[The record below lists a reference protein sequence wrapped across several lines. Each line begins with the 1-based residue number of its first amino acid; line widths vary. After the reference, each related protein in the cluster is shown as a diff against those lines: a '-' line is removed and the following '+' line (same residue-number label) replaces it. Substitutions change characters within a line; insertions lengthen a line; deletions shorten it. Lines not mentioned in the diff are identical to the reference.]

1 MKITVITVGKLKKRC
16 FREAAAEYEKRLG
29 RYCRLEIRETADE
42 KTPDGASET
51 ERELILKKEGARVAK
66 LLPDDAYVVTLEIE
80 GRRFTSE
87 AFAGEIERLGV
98 SGIGHIVFVIGGSLG
113 LHNSIKKRADLAVS
127 FSNMTFPHQLMG
139 VVLLEQIYR
148 AFRIIN
154 REPYHK

>member
-1 MKITVITVGKLKKRC
+1 MKITVITVGKLKEKF

-127 FSNMTFPHQLMG
+127 FSDMTFPHQLMR

>member
-1 MKITVITVGKLKKRC
+1 MKITVITVGKLKERF

-42 KTPDGASET
+42 KTPDGATET

-127 FSNMTFPHQLMG
+127 FSDMTFPHQLMR

>member
-1 MKITVITVGKLKKRC
+1 MKITVITVGKLKERF

-127 FSNMTFPHQLMG
+127 FSNMTFPHQLMR

>member
-1 MKITVITVGKLKKRC
+1 MKITVITVGKLKERF

-113 LHNSIKKRADLAVS
+113 
-127 FSNMTFPHQLMG
+127 
-139 VVLLEQIYR
+139 
-148 AFRIIN
+148 
-154 REPYHK
+154 

>member
-1 MKITVITVGKLKKRC
+1 MKITVITVGKLKERF

-98 SGIGHIVFVIGGSLG
+98 SGIGHIVFEIGGTLG
-113 LHNSIKKRADLAVS
+113 LHNSIKKRADPAVR
-127 FSNMTFPHQLMG
+127 FTDMTCPQQEVRG
-139 VVLLEQIYR
+139 GLLEQIYMGVWV
-148 AFRIIN
+148 
-154 REPYHK
+154 

>member
-1 MKITVITVGKLKKRC
+1 MKITVITVGKLKERF

-127 FSNMTFPHQLMG
+127 FSDMTFPHQLMR

-154 REPYHK
+154 GAPYHK

>member
-1 MKITVITVGKLKKRC
+1 MKITVITVGKLKEKF
-16 FREAAAEYEKRLG
+16 FRDAAAEYEKRLG

-42 KTPDGASET
+42 RTPDGASET
-51 ERELILKKEGARVAK
+51 EREQILKKEGARVAK

-80 GRRFTSE
+80 GRKFTSE

-113 LHNSIKKRADLAVS
+113 LHNSIKKRADLSVS
-127 FSNMTFPHQLMG
+127 FSDMTFPHQLMR

-154 REPYHK
+154 GAPYHK

>member
-1 MKITVITVGKLKKRC
+1 MKITVITVGKLKERF

-127 FSNMTFPHQLMG
+127 FSDMTFPHQLMR

>member
-1 MKITVITVGKLKKRC
+1 MKITVITVGKLKERF

-66 LLPDDAYVVTLEIE
+66 LLPDDGYVVTLEIE

-127 FSNMTFPHQLMG
+127 FSNMTFPHQLMR

>member
-1 MKITVITVGKLKKRC
+1 MKITVITVGKLKERF

-113 LHNSIKKRADLAVS
+113 LHNSMKKRADLAVS
-127 FSNMTFPHQLMG
+127 FSDMTFPHQLMR